1 MNRSPFRR
9 AAEIAMG
16 KAAPFKEERDP
27 LQLSWFTSPSLDE
40 SVSGGGAGNTSVT
53 SGGGGEAGNISG
65 AGSSVA
71 GDGKDEEEG

>member
-1 MNRSPFRR
+1 
-9 AAEIAMG
+9 MG

-53 SGGGGEAGNISG
+53 SGGGEAGNISG

>member
-1 MNRSPFRR
+1 
-9 AAEIAMG
+9 MG

-53 SGGGGEAGNISG
+53 SGGGGGEAGNISG